1 MARFLNLHVFD
12 IHKVLYYS
20 NGMFIKVTKSGP
32 RRYVQLVEAYRND
45 TGRPKQRTIATL
57 GRLDQLNAELESVI
71 SGLLRVTGKALPEAP
86 STPVLKFESARNY
99 GDVWALTELWN
110 SLGFDQLRQ
119 TFSGTRHTID
129 VEALIRVMVL
139 NRLCDPDSKLGVL
152 RWVETVTLPGVMAD
166 KIEHQ
171 QLLRAMDALVLY
183 QDEVDQVLSNLLRPL
198 VDQDLAVVF
207 YDMTTIRAEG
217 LSQQDDDMRKYGMSK
232 EGLIARQV
240 MLGVVQTAEG
250 LPLYHEV
257 FDGNTAEV
265 TTLKPTIEKIVQRFP
280 IKRVIAVADRG
291 LLSTDNLADLQT
303 IKLPGG
309 GTLEFILAVPGRR
322 YADFIELLAP
332 FHSAQCVHAKKEV
345 IGEVLWNKLRLIIAH
360 DPEVAQDA
368 GAKRDS
374 LIQSLEQQAAQWSGK
389 LDGQDSGKRTRGRK
403 LSDGGARARFYH
415 EVCEAHLARII
426 RVDLKSELFTYTID
440 EQALTHARLMDGKLL
455 LVTNTPDFGS
465 DDIVKRYK
473 SLADIERG
481 FRVLKSE
488 IEIGPIYHRLPKR
501 IRAHAAI
508 CFMALILYR
517 VMRTRLRA
525 SETALSPESA
535 LEKLRRI
542 QHHKVTLNETQ
553 PITGLS
559 SINQEQTNILCSL
572 TIKKPTLNTQLTL
585 L

>member
-1 MARFLNLHVFD
+1 
-12 IHKVLYYS
+12 
-20 NGMFIKVTKSGP
+20 MFIKVTHSGP
-32 RRYVQLVEAYRND
+32 RRYVQLVEAYRD
-45 TGRPKQRTIATL
+45 AQGRPKQRTVATL
-57 GRLDQLNAELESVI
+57 GRLDQLGCELESVI
-71 SGLLRVTGKALPEAP
+71 SGLMRVTGKAPPEPSAAP
-86 STPVLKFESARNY
+86 LVTFAPARDF

-110 SLGFDQLRQ
+110 SLGFDRLRK
-119 TFSGTRHTID
+119 TFRPTRHTID

-152 RWVETVTLPGVMAD
+152 RWLQTVTLPGGMAQSID
-166 KIEHQ
+166 HQ
-171 QLLRAMDALVLY
+171 HLLRAMDALVDHK
-183 QDEVDQVLSNLLRPL
+183 DEVDDVLSALLRPL

-217 LSQQDDDMRKYGMSK
+217 LSQQDEDVRHFGMSK
-232 EGLIARQV
+232 EGVIARQV

-265 TTLKPTIEKIVQRFP
+265 TTLKPVIEKIVKRFP

-291 LLSTDNLADLQT
+291 LLSTDNLADLQA
-303 IKLPGG
+303 IALPGG

-322 YADFIELLAP
+322 YGDFVDLLAP
-332 FHSAQCVHAKKEV
+332 FHAAQCANARQEV
-345 IGEVLWNKLRLIIAH
+345 LGEVAWNKLRLIIAH
-360 DPEVAQDA
+360 DPQVALDA

-374 LIQSLEQQAAQWSGK
+374 RIQALEKQAAQWTGK
-389 LDGQDSGKRTRGRK
+389 LDAQDTGKKGRGRK
-403 LSDGGARARFYH
+403 LSDGGARARFYR
-415 EVCEAHLARII
+415 EVCDAHLSRII
-426 RVDLKSELFTYTID
+426 QVDLQSELFTYAID
-440 EQALTHARLMDGKLL
+440 ERALTHARLMDGKLL
-455 LVTNTPDFGS
+455 LVTNTADLAPEE
-465 DDIVKRYK
+465 VLRRYK

-488 IEIGPIYHRLPKR
+488 IEIGPIYHRLPDR

-517 VMRTRLRA
+517 VMRTRLRN
-525 SETALSPESA
+525 SDTQLSPERA
-535 LEKLRRI
+535 LSKLRRI
-542 QHHKVTLNETQ
+542 QHQQITLNSTQ
-553 PITGLS
+553 PVAGLS
-559 SINQEQTNILCSL
+559 TITQEHTAILTAL